1 MATYS
6 ELIGKRVESFDND
19 PTKSI
24 TYTVTVASSD
34 GQNRYF
40 IDGVQQKQLRLYEG
54 ITYNFDYSAASSHPF
69 RFSTTNDGTH
79 NSGSEYTTGVSV
91 ANNITTIAVATGA
104 PNLFYYCSS
113 HSGMGGR
120 ANTPTQTSV
129 AAQMWYNEDTSTF
142 KSAVKLDAFIS
153 GTPMPTAKSTWHRAG
168 TMTAGLFCAGNS
180 STGFT
185 TTTEE
190 WNGSGFSQGGAIGTA
205 LYSNTG
211 FGTQTA
217 GASAAGRPTNPSSG
231 DTNACFEY
239 DGSTWTSVNAANLAA
254 RTRQS
259 FGIQTA
265 GAMVGGFQATTSTY
279 TNATEEYDGT
289 NWTTVTAAPT
299 NLSGSTCMGT
309 QTAAIVGVGG
319 APTNVVTM
327 LAYDGTNWTSSP
339 SMNNARSGAGAGG
352 TGATNTAGLVFG
364 GSPYSPTAPAT
375 AEKWDGTSFTNSPAS
390 LTTARYGAG
399 ISNGNTNGIMVGG
412 YQGTAFQSVV
422 EEFNSSQNVIT
433 AAAWASGGSL
443 NTGRTLG
450 GSAITSGTS
459 GIVFGGSSPYT
470 GKTESYDGS
479 SFSETGDMNTAR
491 GYLSGFGT
499 STAAVAAGGYN
510 APNNPQSLVEEW
522 NGSAW
527 SEETNLPAARKSAG
541 NCGTLTAGL
550 IFGGSS
556 AQPYGPNIVNTTF
569 EYNGS
574 SWTTGGTLPE
584 AKGQASS
591 GGTQTAA
598 FYAGGRTAPGRSAKT
613 AFYNGSSWSEGAD
626 VATISPSSGGL
637 GATGTTS
644 AGLGTSGD
652 NLTNIYDGTAWATS
666 PNYST
671 ARNRGFGGATASD
684 ALLVGGYSPSLTPN
698 YTNNTEEF
706 NEEIETLNVE
716 TLTQS

>member
-1 MATYS
+1 MATY
-6 ELIGKRVESFDND
+6 EEIYGKRVKEFTSD
-19 PTKSI
+19 PTLDT
-24 TYTVTVASSD
+24 TYE
-34 GQNRYF
+34 GQVWYNST
-40 IDGVQQKQLRLYEG
+40 DGVLKSVIDFG
-54 ITYNFDYSAASSHPF
+54 AWI
-69 RFSTTNDGTH
+69 
-79 NSGSEYTTGVSV
+79 SG
-91 ANNITTIAVATGA
+91 ANTATG
-104 PNLFYYCSS
+104 
-113 HSGMGGR
+113 R
-120 ANTPTQTSV
+120 AR
-129 AAQMWYNEDTSTF
+129 
-142 KSAVKLDAFIS
+142 
-153 GTPMPTAKSTWHRAG
+153 G
-168 TMTAGLFCAGNS
+168 
-180 STGFT
+180 
-185 TTTEE
+185 
-190 WNGSGFSQGGAIGTA
+190 GGAGIKTA
-205 LYSNTG
+205 AVY
-211 FGTQTA
+211 FGGYA
-217 GASAAGRPTNPSSG
+217 DP
-231 DTNACFEY
+231 
-239 DGSTWTSVNAANLAA
+239 
-254 RTRQS
+254 
-259 FGIQTA
+259 
-265 GAMVGGFQATTSTY
+265 GGGNQ
-279 TNATEEYDGT
+279 NATEEYNGFAWSSGGNLGT
-289 NWTTVTAAPT
+289 AKSSVGGN
-299 NLSGSTCMGT
+299 GT
-309 QTAAIVGVGG
+309 QTAALSVAGVTTAVLNQVEEYDGSSWSGGGTYPISKRSVGSTGPQTASLAFGGNPNVDTTAEYDGSSWTAGG
-319 APTNVVTM
+319 AYPISKDTIAGCGPQTAGLGFGGFPATNVTCEYNGSSWSTSGSM
-327 LAYDGTNWTSSP
+327 SLSGGRGQSGTQTSALAIAGGPLPVIAGRCESYDGTSW
-339 SMNNARSGAGAGG
+339 SGAGVGSLG
-352 TGATNTAGLVFG
+352 TPRYDTMSSCGASNTSAVVFG
-364 GSPYSPTAPAT
+364 GYDTANNYSDAT
-375 AEKWDGTSFTNSPAS
+375 EEYNFG
-390 LTTARYGAG
+390 L
-399 ISNGNTNGIMVGG
+399 NT
-412 YQGTAFQSVV
+412 
-422 EEFNSSQNVIT
+422 IT
-433 AAAWASGGSL
+433 KAAWASGGSL

-459 GIVFGGSSPYT
+459 GIVFGGSAPYT

-550 IFGGSS
+550 VMGGSS

-569 EYNGS
+569 EYDGS

-584 AKGQASS
+584 AKGQAAS

-684 ALLVGGYSPSLTPN
+684 ALLVGGYSPSLSPN
-698 YTNNTEEF
+698 YTNHTEEF
-706 NEEIETLNVE
+706 NGEIETLNVE